1 MKKFVKRWHSI
12 WSFCLLLIPLSLSFP
27 VSAQQRNI
35 ILATTTSTQDSGL
48 LDRLL
53 PVFEKKTGYFVKT
66 IAVGSGQAIVMGRK
80 GEADVLFV
88 HSPDAEKQLVAE
100 GHGINRRPI
109 MYNDYVVVGP
119 SEDPAKLRRMKSSS
133 ESFKRIASAKAMFL
147 SRGDDS
153 GTYAK
158 EKEIWRISG
167 INPERERWYHQTGL
181 GMGQTLHIASE
192 KKGYC
197 LADRGTYLA
206 LKKNLGLEVLV
217 EGDALLFNVYHILEV
232 NPTKW
237 PKVNAQGAKAFA
249 DFLVSQEAQELIRT
263 FGMDRFGEPL
273 FKPAIGLEK
282 SPLPSS
288 SFGWRSMG
296 MRWE

>member
-1 MKKFVKRWHSI
+1 MKRLMRKWNSI
-12 WSFCLLLIPLSLSFP
+12 GLFCILLIPLFLSFP
-27 VSAQQRNI
+27 LSAQPRNI
-35 ILATTTSTQDSGL
+35 LLATTTSTQDSGL

-53 PVFEKKTGYFVKT
+53 PVFERKTGYFVKT
-66 IAVGSGQAIVMGRK
+66 IAVGSGQAIIMGRK
-80 GEADVLFV
+80 GEADVLLV
-88 HSPDAEKQLVAE
+88 HSPEAERQLVAE
-100 GHGINRRPI
+100 GFGVNRRPL
-109 MYNDYVVVGP
+109 MYNDYLIVGP
-119 SEDPAKLRRMKSSS
+119 TEDPAKLRRMKSSS
-133 ESFKRIASAKAMFL
+133 ESFKKIASAKAVFL

-167 INPERERWYHQTGL
+167 INPEGERWYHQTGL
-181 GMGQTLHIASE
+181 GMGQTLHIAAE
-192 KKGYC
+192 KRGYC

-217 EGDALLFNVYHILEV
+217 EGDALLLNVYHIIEV

-249 DFLVSQEAQELIRT
+249 DFLVSQEVQDMIRT

-273 FKPAIGLEK
+273 FFPGAGLTG
-282 SPLPSS
+282 SPVIPRRPS
-288 SFGWRSMG
+288 RH
-296 MRWE
+296 

>member
-1 MKKFVKRWHSI
+1 MRKFVKKWHSI
-12 WSFCLLLIPLSLSFP
+12 WSFCLLLIPLSLSFS

-35 ILATTTSTQDSGL
+35 ILATTTSVQDSGL

-66 IAVGSGQAIVMGRK
+66 IAVGSGQAVVMGRK

-119 SEDPAKLRRMKSSS
+119 LEDPAKIRRMKSASA
-133 ESFKRIASAKAMFL
+133 SFKRIASIKAIFL

-153 GTYAK
+153 GTYVK
-158 EKEIWRISG
+158 EREIWRISG

-181 GMGQTLHIASE
+181 GMGQTLHIAAE

-206 LKKNLGLEVLV
+206 LKKNLRLEVLV
-217 EGDALLFNVYHILEV
+217 EGDAILFNVYHILEV

-249 DFLVSQEAQELIRT
+249 NFLVSQETQELIRT
-263 FGMDRFGEPL
+263 FRIDQFGEPL
-273 FKPAIGLEK
+273 FLPAAGLQK
-282 SPLPSS
+282 L
-288 SFGWRSMG
+288 
-296 MRWE
+296 